1 MPRSLAEGQVCKLGG
16 GPPHCETIL
25 HQGRE
30 VVSVVSLG
38 TVVQTLLLVQLLH
51 WSWKAGAGQLVQLLH
66 QGGEAG
72 AAFAGAGAD

>member
-30 VVSVVSLG
+30 VVSLG

-66 QGGEAG
+66 QGREAG